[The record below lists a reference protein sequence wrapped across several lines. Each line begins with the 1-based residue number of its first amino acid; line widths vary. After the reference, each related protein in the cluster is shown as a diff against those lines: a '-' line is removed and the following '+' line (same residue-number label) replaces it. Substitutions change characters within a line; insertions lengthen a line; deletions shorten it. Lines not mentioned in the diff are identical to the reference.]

1 MHTLDLCFLVS
12 SKLYT
17 AYPHSRACS
26 SCSIL
31 LSSQFAAKIIFDT
44 RLSHKYGACICGTS
58 RSACCLCCVPMR
70 LHVSI
75 HRYLSMY
82 AVLSTDQS
90 KNGREHGRTHKL
102 PVHSSG
108 LSINAALFT
117 ANIIEQQQQRVL
129 SCSPTQE
136 GSGRRAGVADPAA
149 YAQIV
154 GT

>member
-1 MHTLDLCFLVS
+1 MFTANFTQPTHTRERVPRAAFYCHRNLLP
-12 SKLYT
+12 KLYLTRVYRINT
-17 AYPHSRACS
+17 ARVS
-26 SCSIL
+26 
-31 LSSQFAAKIIFDT
+31 AA
-44 RLSHKYGACICGTS
+44 LVEAHAG
-58 RSACCLCCVPMR
+58 CLCCVPMR

-75 HRYLSMY
+75 HRYLCMY

-90 KNGREHGRTHKL
+90 KKEREHGRTHKL

-108 LSINAALFT
+108 LSINAPMFT
-117 ANIIEQQQQRVL
+117 ANIIEQQQQRGL

-154 GT
+154 GS